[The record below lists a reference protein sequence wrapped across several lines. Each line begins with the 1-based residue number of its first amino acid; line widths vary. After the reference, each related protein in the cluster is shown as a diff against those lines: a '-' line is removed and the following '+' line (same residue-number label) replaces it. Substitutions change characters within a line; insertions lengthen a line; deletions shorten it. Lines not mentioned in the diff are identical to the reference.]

1 MHAVRR
7 KLVVIAGAAA
17 IGTSALASS
26 IALVACGSSL
36 DDASSPTTQ
45 DAGTPGDA
53 SIRDSGVF
61 ADGGA
66 AGATIEANA
75 IVLVHA
81 ASFPAFRVCFEGR
94 RGDRPEPSTEVM
106 PDSNVVGVEVGT
118 AVRLDPKIGV
128 LGRAYVFAEADIRAL
143 YPTFGGDG
151 PTCNTLLTTA
161 IGTSSIE
168 VGEIEED
175 VSSGVHALV
184 LTGCRG
190 EVNDTLA
197 STQRCGDD
205 WEAKKATPNG
215 NLQLRV
221 IALQAF
227 QRLGTTRLSFQIVQL
242 SPGLGRLAA
251 GRAVGVSFGALD
263 TEGGAPPSPFVEGSL
278 PFGKPVPNPP
288 AVVDYS
294 ANDVASYATSG
305 VFVTLGG
312 AVDDAGVAVDA
323 GTPGADAG
331 ARELVFAQSLA
342 DIQKRSSPRS
352 LPAEWFGVASSYV
365 VITVGEPA
373 PRLADGGTDDDP
385 RRALHL
391 LAIPLAEPDAGPPRD
406 D

>member
-1 MHAVRR
+1 MHLVRS

-17 IGTSALASS
+17 IGASALAASV
-26 IALVACGSSL
+26 ALVACGSAL
-36 DDASSPTTQ
+36 EDASATPNQ
-45 DAGTPGDA
+45 DGGTPADA
-53 SIRDSGVF
+53 STLRDSGIA

-66 AGATIEANA
+66 AGATIQANG

-81 ASFPAFRVCFEGR
+81 ASFPAFRVCFQGR
-94 RGDRPEPSTEVM
+94 AGDRPEPSTEVM
-106 PDSNVVGVEVGT
+106 PESNVVGVDVGT

-128 LGRAYVFAEADIRAL
+128 LGRAFVFAEADLRAL

-151 PTCNTLLTTA
+151 PTCNTLLTTG
-161 IGTSSIE
+161 IGASAIE

-175 VSSGVHALV
+175 LSFGVHALV

-190 EVNDTLA
+190 AAKDTLA
-197 STQRCGDD
+197 TTQRCGDD
-205 WEAKKATPNG
+205 WEAKRATPNG

-221 IALQAF
+221 ISLQAF

-251 GRAVGVSFGALD
+251 GRAVGISFGALD
-263 TEGGAPPSPFVEGSL
+263 TEGGAPPPPFVEGSL
-278 PFGKPVPNPP
+278 PFAKPVPNPP
-288 AVVDYS
+288 AVVDYTAS
-294 ANDVASYATSG
+294 DIGSYATSG

-312 AVDDAGVAVDA
+312 AVDDAGVTIDA
-323 GTPGADAG
+323 GAEAG

-352 LPAEWFGVASSYV
+352 LPAEWFAVASSYV
-365 VITVGEPA
+365 VISVGEPA
-373 PRLADGGTDDDP
+373 PRLADGGADDDP

-391 LAIPLAEPDAGPPRD
+391 LAIPLAEPDSGARD